1 MKYPIQQFE
10 VLVSGLHQLAEVVN
24 VQSIHPAQLHYIVYQ
39 QGSEGQTHNWLY
51 RKGTEVRRAHS
62 IEDLSG
68 WEKVVT
74 VIPADFQLYPEGC
87 NDDHIQTAVK
97 KALKVVG

>member
-1 MKYPIQQFE
+1 MKYPTKQFE
-10 VLVSGLHQLAEVVN
+10 VLVSGLRQLAEVVN
-24 VQSIHPAQLHYIVYQ
+24 VQSIHPVQLHYIVYQ

-68 WEKVVT
+68 WQKVANV
-74 VIPADFQLYPEGC
+74 PSSFQLYPDGC
-87 NDDHIQTAVK
+87 NDSHIETAVK
-97 KALKVVG
+97 RAIKSL